1 MIKKLSDKELIEII
15 DNATKR
21 FTGNVTEL
29 ESAIGLFLVARKV
42 GWKGLFLVHTKK
54 TIRRYE
60 EILGISIR
68 EYVLEEGELARKSQA
83 LKLLKGVT
91 NFWKAVQ
98 GEISGVRSKELI
110 K

>member
-1 MIKKLSDKELIEII
+1 MIKKLSDKELIELI
-15 DNATKR
+15 DTATKK

-42 GWKGLFLVHTKK
+42 GWKALFLVHTKK

-60 EILGISIR
+60 AILGISIR
-68 EYVLEEGELARKSQA
+68 DYVLEEGELARKSRA
-83 LKLLKGVT
+83 LNLLKGVT

-98 GEISGVRSKELI
+98 GEIPGIRNKEFTR
-110 K
+110 